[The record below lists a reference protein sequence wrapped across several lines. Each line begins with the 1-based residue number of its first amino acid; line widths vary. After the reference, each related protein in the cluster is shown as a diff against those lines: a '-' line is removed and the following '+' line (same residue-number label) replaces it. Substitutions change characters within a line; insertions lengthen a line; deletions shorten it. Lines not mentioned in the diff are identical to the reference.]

1 MAVTILN
8 ENYGSTNSGVY
19 TFKADEQ
26 IKKEVPQAD
35 KYSGENVVI
44 TGTDIEPQDNKFE
57 TGYYSIQF
65 DNGFTLS
72 AVSGKLLKEVP
83 NKLLTEGATK
93 LIKGEG
99 DTFVNVGTTWKV
111 LAQNEEDT
119 VIVALDENGEPTDRY
134 VVVWGLQKD
143 GSWNQGHYFSDKQDA
158 MKYYNSRVPT
168 TESASKV
175 VTESVDNTI
184 YKTAISTSN
193 ELPDHASGLWL
204 RIRRDNSYYPEYY
217 SFINNVVAKQAYKE
231 LVNGYIPPEDISDIA
246 LGFTASDG
254 SEQIRWQDYADN
266 FTPYIEEKVE
276 GDMKISD
283 KLQEDKELTE
293 DPSNALE
300 RIGYKQTR
308 NKSGEILYSS
318 DTLYSPGI
326 YVFGSVIEVIPLEDL
341 PVSMTIEDHGKM
353 IARLAQVQKVL
364 EDLK

>member
-8 ENYGSTNSGVY
+8 ENYGSTDSEVY

-44 TGTDIEPQDNKFE
+44 TGTDIEPEDNKFE

-168 TESASKV
+168 TESAHKT
-175 VTESVDNTI
+175 VTESVDNIGKLYDYDVT
-184 YKTAISTSN
+184 KFDK
-193 ELPDHASGLWL
+193 LPPFKSGLWI
-204 RIRRDNSYYPEYY
+204 RIRRKDKYEADYYT
-217 SFINNVVAKQAYKE
+217 FINNARAEECYKE
-231 LVNGYIPPEDISDIA
+231 IVSGVVDPQDISDIC
-246 LGFTASDG
+246 LGFTASDD
-254 SEQIRWQDYADN
+254 SEQIRWQDYAYN
-266 FTPYIEEKVE
+266 FTPYIAPDKKLESN
-276 GDMKISD
+276 KIT
-283 KLQEDKELTE
+283 EDKELTE
-293 DPSNALE
+293 DPSDALE
-300 RIGYKQTR
+300 RLGYKQTR

-318 DTLYSPGI
+318 NTPYSPGI
-326 YVFGSVIEVIPLEDL
+326 YVFGSIIEVIPLEDL